1 MTDEQTALV
10 AKAEENIRAARTLM
24 REGFAEIAASRAYY
38 AMFYLAGA
46 MLLERDLRFKTHAG
60 LQGAFGRE
68 ITQRGILPVELH
80 SWLLDA
86 AKSRNVSD
94 YWTIRG
100 VTRDEAATHIDR
112 AERFL
117 KEVGASLARSRDGES

>member
-1 MTDEQTALV
+1 
-10 AKAEENIRAARTLM
+10 
-24 REGFAEIAASRAYY
+24 
-38 AMFYLAGA
+38 

-68 ITQRGILPVELH
+68 ITQRGVLPAELH

-112 AERFL
+112 AERFVE
-117 KEVGASLARSRDGES
+117 EVRAALGRTRDSES